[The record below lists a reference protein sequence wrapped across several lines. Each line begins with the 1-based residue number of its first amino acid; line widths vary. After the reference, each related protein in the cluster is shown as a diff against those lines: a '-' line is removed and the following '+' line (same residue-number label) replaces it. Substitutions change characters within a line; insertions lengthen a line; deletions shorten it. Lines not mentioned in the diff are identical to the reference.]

1 MALEVR
7 VEKTLGEFRLA
18 AEFRTAG
25 EPLAL
30 LGPSGCGKSLTLKCI
45 AGIERPD
52 RGRIVL
58 DGRVLFDSERHID
71 LPPQKRQVGYL
82 FQQYALFPHMTVAEN
97 IAAGCRRL
105 ERTARDRRVAE
116 LTAMLHLEGLEGL
129 RPRQLSGGQQQRTAL
144 ARILASE
151 PRAILLDEPFAA
163 LDSHLKWQLEPQ
175 LQEVLEAFGGVTLWV
190 THDWGEARR
199 NCHQVCVMEA
209 GRTAPIRDMA
219 ALLADP
225 RTLGTARLAG
235 CRNCVEAAPGDRAGY
250 VRVPAWGVSLRC
262 AAPWRAGATALGIWE
277 EKVRPAG
284 PGEKNAIDCIL
295 VRVVE
300 DMPSAT
306 ALLRPLTA
314 GPRAPL
320 LRMAV
325 KNGTALAPGE
335 HVTAA
340 LPAEDLMIL
349 E

>member
-7 VEKTLGEFRLA
+7 VEKTWGEFRLA

-52 RGRIVL
+52 RGRIAL
-58 DGRVLFDSERHID
+58 DGRVLFDSERRID

-105 ERTARDRRVAE
+105 DRSQRKKRVAA
-116 LTAMLHLEGLEGL
+116 LVAMLHLEGLEGL

-144 ARILASE
+144 ARILAAE
-151 PRAILLDEPFAA
+151 PRAILLDEPFSS
-163 LDSHLKWQLEPQ
+163 LDSHLKWQLEPE
-175 LQEVLEAFGGVTLWV
+175 LKDVLEAFGGVTLWV
-190 THDWGEARR
+190 THDRGEACR
-199 NCHQVCVMEA
+199 NCPRVCVMEA
-209 GRTAPIRDMA
+209 GRTSPVRDMGS
-219 ALLADP
+219 LLADP
-225 RTLGTARLAG
+225 RTVGAARLSG
-235 CRNCVEAAPGDRAGY
+235 CRNCVKAERGETAGF
-250 VRVPAWGVSLRC
+250 VRLPEWGVTLRC
-262 AAPWRAGATALGIWE
+262 AAPWRDGVTALGIRE
-277 EKVRPAG
+277 ERVRPAR
-284 PGEKNAIDCIL
+284 PDEENTVECAL
-295 VRVVE
+295 TRLVE
-300 DMPSAT
+300 DVSAAT

-314 GPRAPL
+314 GLGAPL

-325 KNGTALAPGE
+325 EKNTVLPVGASLR
-335 HVTAA
+335 VA
-340 LPAEDLMIL
+340 LPPEDLMLL

>member
-7 VEKTLGEFRLA
+7 VEKTWGEFRLA

-58 DGRVLFDSERHID
+58 DGRVFFDSEKRID

-151 PRAILLDEPFAA
+151 PKAILLDEPFSA
-163 LDSHLKWQLEPQ
+163 LDSHLKWQLEPE
-175 LQEVLEAFGGVTLWV
+175 LKDVLDSFGGTVIWV
-190 THDWGEARR
+190 THDLEEAYR
-199 NCHQVCVMEA
+199 NCPRVCVMEN
-209 GRTAPIRDMA
+209 GHTGSVRNMG

-225 RTLGTARLAG
+225 RTVGAARLSG
-235 CRNCVEAAPGDRAGY
+235 CRNCVRAERDGREGF
-250 VRVPAWGVSLRC
+250 VRLPEWGVSLRC
-262 AAPWRAGATALGIWE
+262 AAPWRPGVTALGVRE
-277 EKVRPAG
+277 ERVRPAR
-284 PGEKNAIDCIL
+284 PGEENTIACVP
-295 VRVVE
+295 VRLVE
-300 DMPSAT
+300 DVSAAA
-306 ALLRPLTA
+306 ALLRPLAA
-314 GPRAPL
+314 GPDGPL

-325 KNGTALAPGE
+325 EKGTALPAGE
-335 HVTAA
+335 TLQVV
-340 LPAEDLMIL
+340 LPAEDIL
-349 E
+349 LLE

>member
-1 MALEVR
+1 MALEVQ
-7 VEKTLGEFRLA
+7 VEKTYGDFHLK
-18 AEFRTAG
+18 AEFQAEG

-58 DGRVLFDSERHID
+58 DGQVLFDSERRID

-97 IAAGCRRL
+97 IATGCHRLGRDGRRK
-105 ERTARDRRVAE
+105 RTAE
-116 LTAMLHLEGLEGL
+116 LMALLRLEGLGDL

-151 PRAILLDEPFAA
+151 PRTILLDEPFSA
-163 LDSHLKWQLEPQ
+163 LDSHLKWQLEPE
-175 LQEVLEAFGGVTLWV
+175 LKDVLDAFGGVTLWV
-190 THDWGEARR
+190 THDRGEAYP
-199 NCHQVCVMEA
+199 NCPRVCVMEA
-209 GRTAPIRDMA
+209 GRTSPVRGMA
-219 ALLADP
+219 ELMADP
-225 RTLGTARLAG
+225 RTVGAARLSG
-235 CRNCVEAAPGDRAGY
+235 CRNCVKAGKGETAGS
-250 VRVPAWGVSLRC
+250 VRLPEWGVTLHC
-262 AAPWRAGATALGIWE
+262 VAPWREGVTALGIRE
-277 EKVRPAG
+277 EQVRPAK
-284 PGEKNAIDCIL
+284 PGEENAVECVL
-295 VRVVE
+295 ARMVE
-300 DMPSAT
+300 DVSSAT
-306 ALLRPLTA
+306 ALLRPVGALP
-314 GPRAPL
+314 GAPL

>member
-1 MALEVR
+1 MALEVQ
-7 VEKTLGEFRLA
+7 VEKTYGDFHLK
-18 AEFRTAG
+18 AEFQAEG

-58 DGRVLFDSERHID
+58 DGQVLFDSERRID

-97 IAAGCRRL
+97 IATGCRRL
-105 ERTARDRRVAE
+105 GRDGRRKRTAE
-116 LTAMLHLEGLEGL
+116 LMALLRLEGLGDL

-151 PRAILLDEPFAA
+151 PRTILLDEPFAA

-250 VRVPAWGVSLRC
+250 VRVPAWGGSFRC

-284 PGEKNAIDCIL
+284 PGEENAVDCVL
-295 VRVVE
+295 VRLVE
-300 DMPSAT
+300 DVSSVT
-306 ALLRPLTA
+306 ALLRPLAA
-314 GPRAPL
+314 GPGAPL

-325 KNGTALAPGE
+325 EKGTALAPGE
-335 HVTAA
+335 RITVA

>member
-7 VEKTLGEFRLA
+7 VEKTCGDFHLK
-18 AEFRTAG
+18 AEFQAEG

-58 DGRVLFDSERHID
+58 DGRVLFDSERRID

-105 ERTARDRRVAE
+105 ERSERKKRVAA

-144 ARILASE
+144 ARILAAE
-151 PRAILLDEPFAA
+151 PRAILLDEPFSA
-163 LDSHLKWQLEPQ
+163 LDSHLKWQLEPE
-175 LQEVLEAFGGVTLWV
+175 LKDVLEAFGGVTLWV
-190 THDWGEARR
+190 THDRGEAYR
-199 NCHQVCVMEA
+199 NCPRVCVMEA
-209 GRTAPIRDMA
+209 GRTSPVRDMGS
-219 ALLADP
+219 LLADP
-225 RTLGTARLAG
+225 QTVGAARLSG
-235 CRNCVEAAPGDRAGY
+235 CRNCVKAERGETAGF
-250 VRVPAWGVSLRC
+250 VRLPEWGVTLRC
-262 AAPWRAGATALGIWE
+262 AAPWRDGVTALGIRE
-277 EKVRPAG
+277 ERVRPAR
-284 PGEKNAIDCIL
+284 PGEENAVECVL
-295 VRVVE
+295 ARLVE
-300 DMPSAT
+300 DVSAAT
-306 ALLRPLTA
+306 ALLRPVDALP
-314 GPRAPL
+314 GAPL

-325 KNGTALAPGE
+325 EKDAALTPGE
-335 HVTAA
+335 PIAVA
-340 LPAEDLMIL
+340 LPAEDLLLL

>member
-1 MALEVR
+1 MALEVQ
-7 VEKTLGEFRLA
+7 VEKTYGDFHLK
-18 AEFRTAG
+18 AEFQAEG

-58 DGRVLFDSERHID
+58 DGQVLFDSERHID

-97 IAAGCRRL
+97 IATGCRRL
-105 ERTARDRRVAE
+105 GRDGRRKRTAE
-116 LTAMLHLEGLEGL
+116 LMALLRLEGLGDL

-151 PRAILLDEPFAA
+151 PRTILLDEPFSA
-163 LDSHLKWQLEPQ
+163 LDSHLKWQLEPE
-175 LQEVLEAFGGVTLWV
+175 LKDVLDAFGGVTLWV
-190 THDWGEARR
+190 THDRGEAYR
-199 NCHQVCVMEA
+199 NCPKVCVMEA
-209 GRTAPIRDMA
+209 GRTSPVRDMA

-225 RTLGTARLAG
+225 RTLGAARLAG

-277 EKVRPAG
+277 EQVRPAK
-284 PGEKNAIDCIL
+284 PGEENAVECVL
-295 VRVVE
+295 ARMVE
-300 DMPSAT
+300 DVSSAT
-306 ALLRPLTA
+306 ALLRPVGALP
-314 GPRAPL
+314 GAPL